1 MEVTLTFL
9 SGTGSHIS
17 SGTRTWLALLFAI
30 RLFAVITGARTI
42 WEDDLQDLTCNSTQV
57 GCHQQC
63 YTELSP
69 MSPFTLFTLQ
79 IVFIFTLSLTN
90 SLYNR
95 RNLRQLKCKFVQPV
109 DVHWKI
115 DFLITL
121 AKLLTEGIFLFFH
134 YMLYPSLLRQHVFK
148 CDITPCEKTVV
159 CTMLKSQQKDAFVI
173 FMYTCSLASVLIGII
188 KTYYLVG
195 KVV

>member
-9 SGTGSHIS
+9 SGTGLHIS
-17 SGTRTWLALLFAI
+17 SGTRTWLALLAI
-30 RLFAVITGARTI
+30 RIFAVIIGAKTI
-42 WEDDLQDLTCNSTQV
+42 WEDDLQDLACNSTQV
-57 GCHQQC
+57 GCHYQC

-69 MSPFTLFTLQ
+69 MSPFTLFSLQ
-79 IVFIFTLSLTN
+79 ITFIFTLSWTN
-90 SLYNR
+90 ILYNKS
-95 RNLRQLKCKFVQPV
+95 NLRQLRCNFVQPT
-109 DVHWKI
+109 DIHWKI
-115 DFLITL
+115 NFLITL

-159 CTMLKSQQKDAFVI
+159 CIMLKSRQKDAFVI
-173 FMYTCSLASVLIGII
+173 FMYTCSLASVLMETI